1 MSSWRPTSTRYW
13 SNKHRLQV
21 RVLFICLSYAS
32 FLSWD
37 SKCWKMAQQN
47 RQPETM
53 QHLAFNIIPCGA
65 REVIVGCCQTF
76 KRLQCTARDSRRIK
90 WHQRDVELH
99 QTHSSPNIQSF
110 PESPC
115 NALEDGGRWW
125 KSRSEA
131 MRSRDFLNPRWLREP
146 SHLAGRSTGDLCEF
160 NCATWVNP
168 IYTIFT
174 QHIHN
179 IFNISQS
186 CLASLQTS
194 VGTCCLAINWN
205 IADADKGSL
214 KYSIYSVSNYSKNN
228 LSFSPPL
235 RLVKAEPHR
244 WNMVK
249 PNQNRQFLCK
259 KTM

>member
-37 SKCWKMAQQN
+37 SKCWKMVQQN

-99 QTHSSPNIQSF
+99 QTHSSPNRIQSLL
-110 PESPC
+110 PRVSTVQC
-115 NALEDGGRWW
+115 TGRCWTMVEVAQ
-125 KSRSEA
+125 RSTA
-131 MRSRDFLNPRWLREP
+131 KQGFLEP
-146 SHLAGRSTGDLCEF
+146 SVAARAKPPFCWAKHR
-160 NCATWVNP
+160 
-168 IYTIFT
+168 
-174 QHIHN
+174 
-179 IFNISQS
+179 
-186 CLASLQTS
+186 
-194 VGTCCLAINWN
+194 
-205 IADADKGSL
+205 GSL
-214 KYSIYSVSNYSKNN
+214 WI
-228 LSFSPPL
+228 
-235 RLVKAEPHR
+235 
-244 WNMVK
+244 
-249 PNQNRQFLCK
+249 
-259 KTM
+259 